1 MQKNDHIDSGTS
13 LSTEKIIDIIRTV
26 RNELIKDLLKEDR
39 FEEYFNKQFN
49 KPLSKVKK
57 EFIKRE
63 LKELLIH
70 PIDLV
75 HYSKMINLIKET
87 NSAALS
93 EQNYTLFYDELDVI
107 FRKYT
112 F

>member
-1 MQKNDHIDSGTS
+1 MQKNDHIESGTS
-13 LSTEKIIDIIRTV
+13 LSTEKIIDIIRTL
-26 RNELIKDLLKEDR
+26 RNDLIKEMLKDDR
-39 FEEYFNKQFN
+39 YEEYFMQQFN

-57 EFIKRE
+57 EFIRRE

-75 HYSKMINLIKET
+75 HYAKLITMIKET
-87 NSAALS
+87 NSAALT
-93 EQNYTLFYDELDVI
+93 EQNYKLFYDELDAI